1 MNRDD
6 SDGSNSDGSN
16 SSSSNDG
23 EHDHFGSE
31 CSSDDEALA
40 AVGELMCAVKKIIV
54 YLFP

>member
-6 SDGSNSDGSN
+6 SDGI
-16 SSSSNDG
+16 SSSNDG

-31 CSSDDEALA
+31 CSDDEALA
-40 AVGELMCAVKKIIV
+40 AVGELMCAVKKNIIV

>member
-6 SDGSNSDGSN
+6 SDG

-31 CSSDDEALA
+31 CSDDEALA
-40 AVGELMCAVKKIIV
+40 AVGELMLKNIIV

>member
-6 SDGSNSDGSN
+6 SDGSS

-31 CSSDDEALA
+31 CSDDEALA
-40 AVGELMCAVKKIIV
+40 AVGELMCAVKNIIV
-54 YLFP
+54 HLFP